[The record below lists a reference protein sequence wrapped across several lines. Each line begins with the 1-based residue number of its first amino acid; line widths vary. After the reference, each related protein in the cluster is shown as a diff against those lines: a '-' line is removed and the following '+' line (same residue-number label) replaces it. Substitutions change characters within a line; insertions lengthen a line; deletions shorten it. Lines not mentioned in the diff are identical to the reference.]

1 MFEVAEVS
9 SSFSASFH
17 NMKSK
22 VFILLCSFP
31 APDCSREIDRHIATE
46 RKIASADLQSWS
58 NLARI
63 ERGQSEPRS
72 TAVHLSIHLF
82 IAVRSPRGSC
92 LSRTTPFRS
101 FTFRLLFFVFSCVL
115 VLVLV
120 FLFLFFWRRWRSGY
134 DVHKFASSLLR
145 EVDGWMGRWMQAR
158 RQAGTSVRLS
168 ICLSVCLSVVCLA
181 MAS

>member
-31 APDCSREIDRHIATE
+31 APDCSREIDRHILTE

-72 TAVHLSIHLF
+72 SAWVMSITDDSLSFVHLSSSILRF
-82 IAVRSPRGSC
+82 FLCSC
-92 LSRTTPFRS
+92 SC
-101 FTFRLLFFVFSCVL
+101 SCVL
-115 VLVLV
+115 VLVL
-120 FLFLFFWRRWRSGY
+120 LTPMDDLCACKASSGY